1 MRSRT
6 SFAERVVCSTEF
18 LGMSV
23 RAQCLYF
30 ALCMRADDDG
40 FVGSPKPVMQIISA
54 TETELSE
61 LVSKKYIISFDDGVI
76 AIRHWFVNNCIRK
89 VTYTP
94 SVHQDK
100 KRVILP
106 GNGKIYNVP
115 EESGENEEIGEQ
127 PTEKP
132 DFPEV
137 KVGPPR
143 KGPAPPLMVPPSSP
157 PGTPVSFPPY
167 NPPTPPKDTPPS
179 PCARGGAQE
188 KRETPDYQRIME
200 MYNTTCRS
208 YPRLTRLSEDRRKA
222 IRARLTEY
230 SMEDFQRLFD
240 KAEKSSFLRGQN
252 DRNWTANFDWLIR
265 DRNMARVLDGNYD
278 NGKGPGGAQKPKYGG
293 SRLDVP
299 PPPSADWSHL
309 KDILAPKRRDT

>member
-6 SFAERVVCSTEF
+6 AFAERVVCSTEF

-61 LVSKKYIISFDDGVI
+61 LLSKKYIISFDDGVI

-89 VTYTP
+89 VTYIP

-100 KRVILP
+100 KRMILATGKGKEYQEP
-106 GNGKIYNVP
+106 MDNLLTENGADQ
-115 EESGENEEIGEQ
+115 GENAVS
-127 PTEKP
+127 K
-132 DFPEV
+132 EV
-137 KVGPPR
+137 PPR
-143 KGPAPPLMVPPSSP
+143 KKVSPPLMVPSSSP
-157 PGTPVSFPPY
+157 PATPVSLSPY
-167 NPPTPPKDTPPS
+167 NPPASQKDTPLQN
-179 PCARGGAQE
+179 ARISSGGEESSGNKTKSVHRKSYGEHGRVKLSQEEHDRLVRDYGQAEAERCIAYVDEIAQSTNN
-188 KRETPDYQRIME
+188 KPGWKDW
-200 MYNTTCRS
+200 N
-208 YPRLTRLSEDRRKA
+208 LVVRRCH
-222 IRARLTEY
+222 
-230 SMEDFQRLFD
+230 
-240 KAEKSSFLRGQN
+240 
-252 DRNWTANFDWLIR
+252 R
-265 DRNMARVLDGNYD
+265 DGW
-278 NGKGPGGAQKPKYGG
+278 GSKGGPQKPQYGR

-309 KDILAPKRRDT
+309 KDILAPKRRDP

>member
-1 MRSRT
+1 MRGKA
-6 SFAERVVCSTEF
+6 SFAERIVCSNEF
-18 LGMSV
+18 LEMSSGAQLLYYTLGMH
-23 RAQCLYF
+23 
-30 ALCMRADDDG
+30 ADDDG
-40 FVGSPKPVMQIISA
+40 FVGSPKPIMRIISA
-54 TETELSE
+54 TEAELSE
-61 LVSKKYIISFDDGVI
+61 LVSKKYIISFDDGVL
-76 AIRHWFVNNCIRK
+76 AIRHWFVNNRIRK
-89 VTYTP
+89 DTYIP

-100 KRVILP
+100 KRVILA

-127 PTEKP
+127 PTENP

-143 KGPAPPLMVPPSSP
+143 KGPAPPLIAPPSSP
-157 PGTPVSFPPY
+157 PETPVSPPPY

-179 PCARGGAQE
+179 PCARGGVQE

-278 NGKGPGGAQKPKYGG
+278 NGKGPGGTPKYGG
-293 SRLDVP
+293 SRLNVP

>member
-6 SFAERVVCSTEF
+6 AFAERVVCSTEF

-100 KRVILP
+100 KRVILAAGKSKEYMDP
-106 GNGKIYNVP
+106 LDNLPPVNGADKV
-115 EESGENEEIGEQ
+115 ENEVS
-127 PTEKP
+127 K
-132 DFPEV
+132 EV
-137 KVGPPR
+137 PPR
-143 KGPAPPLMVPPSSP
+143 KKVSPPLMVPSSSP
-157 PGTPVSFPPY
+157 PTTPVSLSPY
-167 NPPTPPKDTPPS
+167 NPPASQKDTPLQN
-179 PCARGGAQE
+179 ARISSGGEEISGNKTKSVHRKSYGEHGRVKLSQEEHDRLVRDYGQAETERCIAYVDEIAQSTNN
-188 KRETPDYQRIME
+188 KPGWKDW
-200 MYNTTCRS
+200 N
-208 YPRLTRLSEDRRKA
+208 LVVRRCHRDGWGSKGGNA
-222 IRARLTEY
+222 GKNSQASGNPFFALAARLE
-230 SMEDFQRLFD
+230 
-240 KAEKSSFLRGQN
+240 AEGR
-252 DRNWTANFDWLIR
+252 
-265 DRNMARVLDGNYD
+265 
-278 NGKGPGGAQKPKYGG
+278 
-293 SRLDVP
+293 
-299 PPPSADWSHL
+299 
-309 KDILAPKRRDT
+309 

>member
-6 SFAERVVCSTEF
+6 AFAERVVCSTEF

-100 KRVILP
+100 KRVILAAGKSKEYMDP
-106 GNGKIYNVP
+106 QDNLLPVNGADKV
-115 EESGENEEIGEQ
+115 ENEVS
-127 PTEKP
+127 K
-132 DFPEV
+132 EV
-137 KVGPPR
+137 PPR
-143 KGPAPPLMVPPSSP
+143 KKVSPPLMVPSSSP
-157 PGTPVSFPPY
+157 PTTPLSLSPY
-167 NPPTPPKDTPPS
+167 NLPASQKDTPLQN
-179 PCARGGAQE
+179 ARISSGGEEISGNKTKSVHRKSYGEHGRVKLSQEEHDRLVRDYGQAETERCIAYVDEIAQSTNN
-188 KRETPDYQRIME
+188 KPGWKDW
-200 MYNTTCRS
+200 N
-208 YPRLTRLSEDRRKA
+208 LVVRRCH
-222 IRARLTEY
+222 
-230 SMEDFQRLFD
+230 
-240 KAEKSSFLRGQN
+240 
-252 DRNWTANFDWLIR
+252 R
-265 DRNMARVLDGNYD
+265 DGW
-278 NGKGPGGAQKPKYGG
+278 GSKGGGQKPKYGG

-309 KDILAPKRRDT
+309 KEILAPKRRDP

>member
-18 LGMSV
+18 LGLSV

-61 LVSKKYIISFDDGVI
+61 LLSKKYIISFDDGVI

-100 KRVILP
+100 KRVILGAGRSKEYMDP
-106 GNGKIYNVP
+106 LDNLPPENGADQ
-115 EESGENEEIGEQ
+115 GENEVF
-127 PTEKP
+127 K
-132 DFPEV
+132 EV
-137 KVGPPR
+137 PPR
-143 KGPAPPLMVPPSSP
+143 KKVSPPLMVPSSSP
-157 PGTPVSFPPY
+157 PTTPVSLSPY
-167 NPPTPPKDTPPS
+167 NPPASQKDS
-179 PCARGGAQE
+179 PLQNARISSGGEEISGDKTKSVHRKSYGEHGRVKLSQEEHDRLVRDYGQAEAERCIAYVDEIAQSTNN
-188 KRETPDYQRIME
+188 KAGWKDW
-200 MYNTTCRS
+200 N
-208 YPRLTRLSEDRRKA
+208 LVVRRCH
-222 IRARLTEY
+222 
-230 SMEDFQRLFD
+230 
-240 KAEKSSFLRGQN
+240 
-252 DRNWTANFDWLIR
+252 R
-265 DRNMARVLDGNYD
+265 DGWGN
-278 NGKGPGGAQKPKYGG
+278 KGGGQKPKYGG

-309 KDILAPKRRDT
+309 KEILAPKRRDT

>member
-1 MRSRT
+1 MSART
-6 SFAERVVCSTEF
+6 SFAKSVVLSEDF
-18 LGMSV
+18 LGMSGG
-23 RAQCLYF
+23 AQFLYF

-40 FVGSPKPVMQIISA
+40 FVDNTKPIMAKISGTVA
-54 TETELSE
+54 DLYELM
-61 LVSKKYIISFDDGVI
+61 SKEYVILFEDGVI
-76 AIRHWFVNNCIRK
+76 AIRHWFVNNRIRK
-89 VTYTP
+89 DTYIP
-94 SVHQDK
+94 SVYQDK
-100 KRVILP
+100 KRILLP
-106 GNGKIYNVP
+106 GTGKIYNVP
-115 EESGENEEIGEQ
+115 EEIGENEEIGEQ
-127 PTEKP
+127 P
-132 DFPEV
+132 PENPV
-137 KVGPPR
+137 SPEEKVGPPR
-143 KGPAPPLMVPPSSP
+143 KGPAPPLMVPSSFPPEPSLS
-157 PGTPVSFPPY
+157 SPPY

-179 PCARGGAQE
+179 PCARGGAPE
-188 KRETPDYQRIME
+188 KRETPDYQRVME

-230 SMEDFQRLFD
+230 TMEDFQRLFD
-240 KAEKSSFLRGQN
+240 KAERSSFLRGQN

-309 KDILAPKRRDT
+309 KEILAPKRRDT

>member
-1 MRSRT
+1 MSART
-6 SFAERVVCSTEF
+6 SFAKSVVLSEDF
-18 LGMSV
+18 LGMSGG
-23 RAQCLYF
+23 AQFLYF

-40 FVGSPKPVMQIISA
+40 FVDNPKPIMSKIFT

-61 LVSKKYIISFDDGVI
+61 LVSKKYIIPFEDGVV
-76 AIRHWFVNNCIRK
+76 AIRHWFVNNRIRK
-89 VTYTP
+89 DTYIP

-137 KVGPPR
+137 KVVPPG
-143 KGPAPPLMVPPSSP
+143 KGSAPPLMAPPSSP
-157 PGTPVSFPPY
+157 PETPVSPPPY

-179 PCARGGAQE
+179 PCARGGVQE

-278 NGKGPGGAQKPKYGG
+278 NGKGPGGTPKYGG
-293 SRLDVP
+293 SRLNVP

-309 KDILAPKRRDT
+309 KDILAPKRRDP

>member
-89 VTYTP
+89 VTYIP

-100 KRVILP
+100 KRVILAAGKSKEYMDP
-106 GNGKIYNVP
+106 LDNLPPVNGADKV
-115 EESGENEEIGEQ
+115 ENEVS
-127 PTEKP
+127 K
-132 DFPEV
+132 EV
-137 KVGPPR
+137 PPR
-143 KGPAPPLMVPPSSP
+143 KKVSPPLMVPSSSP
-157 PGTPVSFPPY
+157 PTTPVSLSPY
-167 NPPTPPKDTPPS
+167 NPPASQKDS
-179 PCARGGAQE
+179 PLQNARISSGGEESSGNKTKSVHRKSYGEHGRVKLSQEEHDRLVRDYGQAEAERCIAYVDEIAQSTNN
-188 KRETPDYQRIME
+188 KPGWKDW
-200 MYNTTCRS
+200 N
-208 YPRLTRLSEDRRKA
+208 LVVRRCHRDGWGSKGGKVGKNSQESGNPFFA
-222 IRARLTEY
+222 IAARLE
-230 SMEDFQRLFD
+230 
-240 KAEKSSFLRGQN
+240 AE
-252 DRNWTANFDWLIR
+252 
-265 DRNMARVLDGNYD
+265 
-278 NGKGPGGAQKPKYGG
+278 GK
-293 SRLDVP
+293 
-299 PPPSADWSHL
+299 
-309 KDILAPKRRDT
+309 

>member
-1 MRSRT
+1 MSART
-6 SFAERVVCSTEF
+6 SFAKSVVLSEDF
-18 LGMSV
+18 LGMSGG
-23 RAQCLYF
+23 AQFLYF

-40 FVGSPKPVMQIISA
+40 FVDNPKPIMSKIFT

-61 LVSKKYIISFDDGVI
+61 LVCKKYIIPFEDGVV
-76 AIRHWFVNNCIRK
+76 AIRHWFVNNRIRK
-89 VTYTP
+89 DTYIP

-100 KRVILP
+100 KRVILA

-115 EESGENEEIGEQ
+115 EETGENEEIGEQ
-127 PTEKP
+127 PTENP

-143 KGPAPPLMVPPSSP
+143 KGSAPPLMVPPSSP
-157 PGTPVSFPPY
+157 PGTPVSSPPY
-167 NPPTPPKDTPPS
+167 NPPTPPKGTPPS

-208 YPRLTRLSEDRRKA
+208 YPRVTRLSEDRRKA

-278 NGKGPGGAQKPKYGG
+278 NGKGPGGTPKYGG
-293 SRLDVP
+293 SRLNVP

>member
-1 MRSRT
+1 MRGRT
-6 SFAERVVCSTEF
+6 SFSRSVVLTEEF

-23 RAQCLYF
+23 SAQLLYYI
-30 ALCMRADDDG
+30 LGMMADDDG
-40 FVGSPKPVMQIISA
+40 FVDNPKPILSKISA

-61 LVSKKYIISFDDGVI
+61 LVSKKYIIPFDDGVV

-100 KRVILP
+100 KRVIL
-106 GNGKIYNVP
+106 GASGKEYVDPAPAEAARESAENPVSP
-115 EESGENEEIGEQ
+115 EEKI
-127 PTEKP
+127 
-132 DFPEV
+132 
-137 KVGPPR
+137 GPPR

-157 PGTPVSFPPY
+157 PTTPVSSPPY

-179 PCARGGAQE
+179 PCARGGAPE
-188 KRETPDYQRIME
+188 KRETPDYQRVME

-230 SMEDFQRLFD
+230 TMEDFQRLFD
-240 KAEKSSFLRGQN
+240 KAERSSFLRGQN

-309 KDILAPKRRDT
+309 KEILAPKRRDT